1 MTTSVRGTG
10 SSQCLQC
17 STVRSH
23 SCSQSFLFEAAIT
36 RRIFLGGMRR
46 PTSSTDFSTECLPK
60 LYFKA
65 NAFNQLVGILPT
77 LDTCVT
83 QPRSRSGQQCR
94 GGQPATNDGDD
105 QRRQEAEAPWT
116 TAQAMWLNSV
126 LLQHG
131 SRWQLMRR
139 CESRGQQCRIAAQR
153 SFRQFPVIA
162 ISSNDCRH
170 LQCNDLAPTG
180 THNTRM
186 GTATTVKQVSNM
198 QQTLITMLCAL
209 IYPTRHVVRFD
220 SHVGY
225 MCMLIH
231 WKHELEHTLFNGG

>member
-131 SRWQLMRR
+131 SRWPLMRR
-139 CESRGQQCRIAAQR
+139 CESRGSAVSQRNAASVNSLSLRSVPTIAATC
-153 SFRQFPVIA
+153 S
-162 ISSNDCRH
+162 
-170 LQCNDLAPTG
+170 
-180 THNTRM
+180 
-186 GTATTVKQVSNM
+186 ATIWRPRVHTTPEWA
-198 QQTLITMLCAL
+198 QQQL
-209 IYPTRHVVRFD
+209 
-220 SHVGY
+220 
-225 MCMLIH
+225 
-231 WKHELEHTLFNGG
+231 